1 MEKKNKMDKLELQK
15 AIIKFFTKNENPNDD
30 KIHELSDK
38 LQVNTHEFETEIYG
52 LLSSILYYGKY
63 NESIRDEKEVKL
75 SNDEIKVGMKVEMEH
90 TNNKLVAKRIVLD
103 HLAEFPD
110 YYTRLAKMEDEAKSV
125 SEGKLDTKQ
134 IIQDVFGKE

>member
-1 MEKKNKMDKLELQK
+1 
-15 AIIKFFTKNENPNDD
+15 
-30 KIHELSDK
+30 
-38 LQVNTHEFETEIYG
+38 
-52 LLSSILYYGKY
+52 
-63 NESIRDEKEVKL
+63 
-75 SNDEIKVGMKVEMEH
+75 MEH